1 MVGLLAIGGCTGSAE
16 SAPPQSAGASAGS
29 GGSAGG
35 EGVGCAVS
43 AVRKDPL
50 PAGLGGGFSD
60 PNMPPP
66 WMGDDDFVAV
76 LFYAENDDPT
86 LKPGG
91 EFPGGKQ
98 TKILWLIRDAVG
110 PLTIHG
116 SAPGPQGD
124 FTQQI
129 DGSGSYPSI
138 VVVPRE
144 GCWTIDATVDGR
156 HVGSVVL
163 PAA

>member
-1 MVGLLAIGGCTGSAE
+1 
-16 SAPPQSAGASAGS
+16 
-29 GGSAGG
+29 
-35 EGVGCAVS
+35 
-43 AVRKDPL
+43 
-50 PAGLGGGFSD
+50 
-60 PNMPPP
+60 
-66 WMGDDDFVAV
+66 MGDDNFVAV

-110 PLTIHG
+110 PLTIQG

-124 FTQQI
+124 FTQKI

-156 HVGSVVL
+156 HVGSIVL